1 MRLKSLI
8 WIWVP
13 VLQRT
18 RAILVNLSNGH
29 LGWEMRS
36 VVAQKTGGRLRKVR
50 PGWTFRGG
58 NERIPRFHTL
68 ADN

>member
-13 VLQRT
+13 FLL
-18 RAILVNLSNGH
+18 RAILVNLSDGH

-36 VVAQKTGGRLRKVR
+36 VVAQKTGGRLRR
-50 PGWTFRGG
+50 YSRDRHYRGG
-58 NERIPRFHTL
+58 NERIPRLLRTL
-68 ADN
+68 AEN